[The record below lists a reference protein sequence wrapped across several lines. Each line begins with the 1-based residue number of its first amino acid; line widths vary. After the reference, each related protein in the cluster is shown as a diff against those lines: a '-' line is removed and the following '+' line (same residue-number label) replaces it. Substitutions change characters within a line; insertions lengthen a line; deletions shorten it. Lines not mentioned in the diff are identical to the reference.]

1 MRNIYYYLFSAWLIV
16 RFVMAEAL
24 EDCPELITLLDEN
37 AMCYL
42 HLYGI
47 RIAERRKRLPFR
59 WGVV

>member
-1 MRNIYYYLFSAWLIV
+1 
-16 RFVMAEAL
+16 MAEAL